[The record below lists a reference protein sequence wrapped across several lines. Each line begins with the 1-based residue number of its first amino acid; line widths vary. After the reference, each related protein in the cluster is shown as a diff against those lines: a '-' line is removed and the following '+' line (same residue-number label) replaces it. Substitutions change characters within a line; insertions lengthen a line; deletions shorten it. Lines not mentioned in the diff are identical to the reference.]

1 MELTVIVPAYNCVRE
16 LRQCLGALQAQVS
29 LGMEIIVVDDASTDA
44 TPAVATEF
52 GMRVIHA
59 PRNGGPGMARNLG
72 AAEATGTILLFVDS
86 DVVIGPG
93 VLRRVVDTF
102 HENPQLA
109 ALFGSYDDSPQ
120 ARSLVSTYR
129 NLLHHYTHQTGRADA
144 STFWAGLGAVKRQ
157 IFLEIGGFDAQRY
170 HRPSIEDIE
179 LGYRLKRAGYSIRL
193 DRDLQAKH
201 LKRWT
206 LKSVVMT
213 DVFCRAIP
221 WSNLI
226 LERDQ
231 AVADLNLKFGQRAS
245 GGLALLVLLLLPLVW
260 LQPMLLWGSAM
271 ALLFVIALNFGLYA
285 FFRRTGGFFFSL
297 ACIPLHCL
305 YLLYSTLS
313 YLLVYARHLLRPSAQ
328 RVAATTQVGL
338 TPFK

>member
-1 MELTVIVPAYNCVRE
+1 VELTVIVPAYNCVRE

-29 LGMEIIVVDDASTDA
+29 LGTEIIVVDDFSTDA

-52 GMRVIHA
+52 GVRVIHA

-72 AAEATGTILLFVDS
+72 AAAATGKVLLFVDS
-86 DVVIGPG
+86 DVVIGSG

-109 ALFGSYDDSPQ
+109 ALFGSYDNCPQ

-129 NLLHHYTHQTGRADA
+129 NLLHHYTHQTGNADA
-144 STFWAGLGAVKRQ
+144 STFWAGLGAVRRQ

-221 WSNLI
+221 WTNLI

-231 AVADLNLKFGQRAS
+231 VVADLNLKFGQRAS
-245 GGLALLVLLLLPLVW
+245 GGLTLLVLLLLPLAW
-260 LQPMLLWGSAM
+260 LQPMLLWGSAI
-271 ALLFVIALNFGLYA
+271 ALLFVIVLNFGLYA
-285 FFRRTGGFFFSL
+285 FFQRTGGFFFSL
-297 ACIPLHCL
+297 ACIPLHFL

-313 YLLVYARHLLRPSAQ
+313 YLFVYGRHLLRPSAR
-328 RVAATTQVGL
+328 RVAATTQVGF